1 MSEIESLVKRAKKY
15 LKSAEILLNEGDF
28 ESSVSRAYYAMFY
41 VVEALLLTEGLSF
54 SSHRGVISAF
64 GEHFIKPGIFP
75 REMGKELN
83 RAFEKRQLSDYE
95 YIFVISRDEARE
107 MLEKGKIF
115 TEGIISWLQEKKVL

>member
-1 MSEIESLVKRAKKY
+1 MNETKSLVKRAEKY
-15 LKSAEILLNEGDF
+15 LKSAEILLNAGDY
-28 ESSVSRAYYAMFY
+28 ESSISRVYYAMFY

-64 GEHFIKPGIFP
+64 GERFVKPGIFP

-83 RAFEKRQLSDYE
+83 RAFEKRQLGDYE
-95 YIFVISRDEARE
+95 YTFVISQDEAKS

-115 TEGIISWLQEKKVL
+115 TEKIISWLQKNQVL